1 MVATASLIALRVLP
15 FAMSDALLSD
25 PCSNARQHGQT
36 SAAGRY
42 FRIELR
48 GFIPISPAG
57 RVCNRPFCN
66 GACSYR
72 GIVMKT
78 FQTTAI
84 VSTRLFALLG
94 TSSSAFAQTDLKDRV
109 ATAVEAVEKSC
120 GNDINALC
128 GKVTR
133 GEGRLLLCM
142 QAHEDRPHSPE
153 FGTLSCHRGAAD

>member
-1 MVATASLIALRVLP
+1 MPVCQEERCTLDGEVVAIGSNGKLRVVS
-15 FAMSDALLSD
+15 FAISDALLSD
-25 PCSNARQHGQT
+25 PCSVARQNGQA

-42 FRIELR
+42 FRIEFR
-48 GFIPISPAG
+48 GFVPISPAG
-57 RVCNRPFCN
+57 RVCNRLFCN

-142 QAHEDRPHSPE
+142 QAHEDR
-153 FGTLSCHRGAAD
+153 LR

>member
-1 MVATASLIALRVLP
+1 
-15 FAMSDALLSD
+15 
-25 PCSNARQHGQT
+25 
-36 SAAGRY
+36 
-42 FRIELR
+42 
-48 GFIPISPAG
+48 
-57 RVCNRPFCN
+57 
-66 GACSYR
+66 
-72 GIVMKT
+72 MKT
-78 FQTTAI
+78 FQTSAI
-84 VSTRLFALLG
+84 VSTTLFALLG

-133 GEGRLLLCM
+133 GEGRPLLCM